1 MNLTC
6 CSRSSAA
13 ATPAVGTQSW
23 GLRSPRAIVD
33 HRGAALGLLLLPF
46 MKATIG
52 LSPPLVIIAVG
63 CLIAGAVTFGL
74 RHVAEPPEVPV
85 VIAPS

>member
-1 MNLTC
+1 
-6 CSRSSAA
+6 
-13 ATPAVGTQSW
+13 
-23 GLRSPRAIVD
+23 
-33 HRGAALGLLLLPF
+33 